1 MKSMVFDG
9 KEIDLITRNGEVWVR
24 GVQIAHA
31 LGYKDDSAVSRI
43 YSRYKDEFTGS
54 MTCTVKLT
62 DQHGQ
67 MKKTRIFSL
76 RGSHL
81 VAMFARTEKAK
92 AFRRWV
98 LDILDAIHNGS
109 EYVRRQHEA
118 ALKAMEDGREQAS
131 NDGRGLSEWRW
142 AKRALQI
149 SVDYWGDRRQLVLEL
164 N

>member
-1 MKSMVFDG
+1 MWRPFFIFLLHFFNRFGGFFSP
-9 KEIDLITRNGEVWVR
+9 
-24 GVQIAHA
+24 A
-31 LGYKDDSAVSRI
+31 
-43 YSRYKDEFTGS
+43 RYKDEFTGS

-118 ALKAMEDGREQAS
+118 ALKAME
-131 NDGRGLSEWRW
+131 
-142 AKRALQI
+142 I
-149 SVDYWGDRRQLVLEL
+149 GDRYRTARRL